1 MIYMPQILGDEDN
14 MWWNLWHK
22 PVDYTTAKSIRT
34 MMLRGNNPTPR
45 NRVRILAVV

>member
-1 MIYMPQILGDEDN
+1 MIYMPQILGDEDK
-14 MWWNLWHK
+14 MWWDLWHK

-34 MMLRGNNPTPR
+34 MMLRDKSLPR